1 MGFRQKN
8 TNDLITVQSCE
19 VAEPAI
25 NYLLPKLTALL
36 EKFSA
41 PRQLGHIERQPAG
54 PQKPSRHDA
63 AKQLER
69 R

>member
-8 TNDLITVQSCE
+8 TNDLIPIQSCE

-36 EKFSA
+36 EQFLCA
-41 PRQLGHIERQPAG
+41 ETAW
-54 PQKPSRHDA
+54 A
-63 AKQLER
+63 Y
-69 R
+69 